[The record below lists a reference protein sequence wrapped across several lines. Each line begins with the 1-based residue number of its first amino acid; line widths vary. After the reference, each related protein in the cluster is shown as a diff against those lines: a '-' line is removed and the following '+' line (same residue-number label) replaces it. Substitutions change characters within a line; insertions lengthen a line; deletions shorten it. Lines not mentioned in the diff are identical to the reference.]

1 MIEECDLAV
10 KYAKNVTVDN
20 QNYTRK
26 IDYSKEKLSLI
37 NLNKNVM
44 DEPSGMDIT
53 CNQKVMQEE
62 MYDLV
67 SPQKSKEEIC
77 NILNLTEASCNEIQG
92 LEEYLMTKN
101 YTPNRGIL
109 FKFKFD
115 NKEYRILLGYVNP
128 EKQGLENIQIQ
139 FNSLAPS
146 TPSIKLRDIQLTEDE
161 INMNTTDRI

>member
-1 MIEECDLAV
+1 MAV

-26 IDYSKEKLSLI
+26 IDYSKERLFLT

-44 DEPSGMDIT
+44 DKPSGMDIT
-53 CNQKVMQEE
+53 CSNQNTGTEYSLARLPHKTKQET
-62 MYDLV
+62 
-67 SPQKSKEEIC
+67 C
-77 NILNLTEASCNEIQG
+77 NILNLTEASCNKIEIF
-92 LEEYLMTKN
+92 EPWIMTREG
-101 YTPNRGIL
+101 YTLNRDIL
-109 FKFKFD
+109 FKFKAN
-115 NKEYRILLGYVNP
+115 NKEYRISLGYVNP